1 MLWTQE
7 ALDAELLLREF
18 PEAARK
24 HSARYLRE
32 RNPRLYQAITLALKY
47 GIPVCEIAKQV
58 EVGENTVRAV
68 QFAEHSSVEDGKEVL
83 KSSMRRFLHGAIG
96 IMNER
101 IDEIPVEKLMMAVGI
116 INQNLLLLEGQATAI
131 VQHQRAEASLEDIAK
146 QIEAAQRKAH
156 GRVVDAEEMGSEAGN
171 ESANGASGPPAA
183 APPPGPTALTEGGL
197 DIGQMPRPSGLEAAV
212 KRT

>member
-18 PEAARK
+18 PEAAKK
-24 HSARYLRE
+24 HSARYLKE

-47 GIPVCEIAKQV
+47 GIPVCEIAKQT

-68 QFAEHSSVEDGKEVL
+68 QFAEHSSVEESKEVL

-101 IDEIPVEKLMMAVGI
+101 IEEIPVEKLMVAFGI
-116 INQNLLLLEGQATAI
+116 INQNLQLLDGQATAI
-131 VQHQRAEASLEDIAK
+131 VQHQRQEASLEDIAK
-146 QIEAAQRKAH
+146 QIEAAQRRAN
-156 GRVVDAEEMGSEAGN
+156 GRVVEAEEMGSEAGN
-171 ESANGASGPPAA
+171 ESANGAAGPPAA
-183 APPPGPTALTEGGL
+183 APPPGPATLTNGVPDL
-197 DIGQMPRPSGLEAAV
+197 ADPARPSGLEAAV
-212 KRT
+212 KRV